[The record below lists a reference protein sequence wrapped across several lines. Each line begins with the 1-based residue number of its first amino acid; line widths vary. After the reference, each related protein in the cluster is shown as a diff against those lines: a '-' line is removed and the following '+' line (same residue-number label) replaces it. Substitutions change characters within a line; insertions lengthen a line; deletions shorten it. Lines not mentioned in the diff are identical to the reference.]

1 MQILVGNI
9 WLRGRYFLVH
19 ELYPCMD
26 TEIRSELCEITTNSC
41 MVCDGAASSEFPSF
55 IYLYM
60 LIYMYISKIPQNL
73 FSFGYEFQ
81 LF

>member
-19 ELYPCMD
+19 ELYSCMD
-26 TEIRSELCEITTNSC
+26 AEIRSELCEITKNSC
-41 MVCDGAASSEFPSF
+41 MVCDGAASSEFPCF
-55 IYLYM
+55 IYLYI

-81 LF
+81 IF